1 MEKFDFNY
9 QISDWEQRKELVE
22 KYIADNKIL
31 EQIEELIIENTVPDL
46 FDKKTGEPIRY
57 HQLRDS
63 RLTELNR
70 LMIRLYDY
78 ILYAYD
84 KEIDKQEKKNKLMT
98 STEYKIMCD
107 GEQGIKSYLV
117 PRKRKIY
124 KEPKWAM
131 INHDVIEH
139 NQNKINRFN
148 NDLGIVIDE
157 QIQVYEKLKDNV
169 TTMNKDILDKNKI
182 RKMDMISNICYDI
195 NTCEECRNSLNRVY
209 ISESIRSNHDQLSD
223 VDIQYNRK
231 IIRTVLNNWTEVCN
245 EANKHPTHTIHD
257 IKMDFEKVLNEIS
270 LTSKQKYVLQNVL
283 DGIVLDDSDKGHFNF
298 IIEKILKKL
307 K

>member
-1 MEKFDFNY
+1 MKKFDFNY
-9 QISDWEQRKELVE
+9 QISDWKQRKELVE

-31 EQIEELIIENTVPDL
+31 EQIEELTIENTVPDL

-195 NTCEECRNSLNRVY
+195 NTCEECMKSLNRVC
-209 ISESIRSNHDQLSD
+209 ISEGIRSNHDRLSD
-223 VDIQYNRK
+223 INIVYDNKTIK
-231 IIRTVLNNWTEVCN
+231 TVLSNWYDIVSDAQKNPSHYIHAIYVDFTVASKKVKLTPRQKEVLYMMIN
-245 EANKHPTHTIHD
+245 REDTT
-257 IKMDFEKVLNEIS
+257 
-270 LTSKQKYVLQNVL
+270 
-283 DGIVLDDSDKGHFNF
+283 GHFRD
-298 IIEKILKKL
+298 IECICEKFKKFLKN
-307 K
+307 

>member
-9 QISDWEQRKELVE
+9 QISDWQQRKELVD

-31 EQIEELIIENTVPDL
+31 EQIEELTIENTVPDL
-46 FDKKTGEPIRY
+46 FDKKTGKPIRY

-63 RLTELNR
+63 RLTEINR

-84 KEIDKQEKKNKLMT
+84 KEINKQEKKNKLMT

-124 KEPKWAM
+124 KESKWAM

-157 QIQVYEKLKDNV
+157 QIQVYEKLKDDV
-169 TTMNKDILDKNKI
+169 ATMNKDILDKNKI

-209 ISESIRSNHDQLSD
+209 IAEGIRSNHDRLSD
-223 VDIQYNRK
+223 IDIIYDNKTIKTVLSNWYDIVSEAHKNPSHYIHAIYMDFAIASKKVKLTQRQKEVLYMMINNENTTSYNR
-231 IIRTVLNNWTEVCN
+231 
-245 EANKHPTHTIHD
+245 D
-257 IKMDFEKVLNEIS
+257 IDYICEKFKKVLKN
-270 LTSKQKYVLQNVL
+270 
-283 DGIVLDDSDKGHFNF
+283 
-298 IIEKILKKL
+298 
-307 K
+307 

>member
-9 QISDWEQRKELVE
+9 QISDWKQRKELVE

-70 LMIRLYDY
+70 LAIRLYDY

-84 KEIDKQEKKNKLMT
+84 KDIMKDQKIKEKQRQALEDNA
-98 STEYKIMCD
+98 
-107 GEQGIKSYLV
+107 QGIKSFIR
-117 PRKRKIY
+117 PKRGKYY

-131 INHDVIEH
+131 IDDNIITH
-139 NQNKINRFN
+139 NQDKLNRFN
-148 NDLGIVIDE
+148 NNLGIVIDDL
-157 QIQVYEKLKDNV
+157 IQVYEKLKGEV
-169 TTMNKDILDKNKI
+169 TTMNKDILDKYKI
-182 RKMDMISNICYDI
+182 RRMDFISDICYDI
-195 NTCEECRNSLNRVY
+195 KVCKDCRDSLNRVY
-209 ISESIRSNHDQLSD
+209 IAEGIRSNHDKLSD

-231 IIRTVLNNWTEVCN
+231 IIRIVLNNWIDICN
-245 EANKHPTHTIHD
+245 EASKHPTHIIHD
-257 IKMDFEKVLNEIS
+257 IKMDFEKALDKIT
-270 LTSKQKYVLQNVL
+270 LTPKQEYVLRNVL
-283 DGIVLDDSDKGHFNF
+283 DGINITEDESSTFNH
-298 IIEKILKKL
+298 IVEKMKKEL
-307 K
+307 N